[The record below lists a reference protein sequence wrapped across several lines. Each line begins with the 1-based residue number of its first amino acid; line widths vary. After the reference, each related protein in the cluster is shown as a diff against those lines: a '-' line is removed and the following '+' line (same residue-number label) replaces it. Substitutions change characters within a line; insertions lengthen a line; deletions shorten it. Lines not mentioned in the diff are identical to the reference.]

1 MKTIYKIAFG
11 ILCICGLLLGACTDF
26 EELNTDPSKSSS
38 TDPNQQLSMIQL
50 QTWGHWQMC
59 QPYPF
64 YLAAFAQYMQGDWNT
79 TNYGGQYRKNDAEM
93 GNTWNLMYPALI
105 KNIVDILDKTKD
117 NEREVNIHSVARIYK
132 VYLFSI
138 LTDMYGD
145 CPYFEA
151 GKGFITSN
159 VKPAYDKQEL
169 IYKDFLKELGEAADA
184 LTASGDK
191 VTGDIIF
198 QGNIDKWKRFAN
210 SLHLRYAMRIV
221 NADPELAKAEA
232 IKAVGQEA
240 GLMQSAADDALIAY
254 TDIQD
259 WASNEFRRNGL
270 AQLWRGR
277 EAYPTAY
284 LCSTFWKQLDA
295 TSDPRQFVFGRCY
308 DESSANNPFGR
319 VDLTEEMQNT
329 EAAKF
334 QPCNPGYFWYSN
346 GTWPE
351 GYWSKLTNKW
361 QDKAT
366 RPQLNNIFLKGD
378 MPGVVMTYA
387 EAELLLAEAKARW
400 AGDIT
405 TGADASTHYK
415 NGVRAAIHFLEK
427 FGAKTFDDQVIDT
440 YLQANSLPASGLD
453 AQLTAIN
460 TQLWILHFNN
470 IPEGYAN
477 WRRTDIPVLLPS
489 PHYGA
494 VTIDSQTTPLRLC
507 YPLFESSYN
516 PEGYQS
522 AIQAMGGKDD
532 WNSPVW
538 WDK

>member
-11 ILCICGLLLGACTDF
+11 MLCICGLLLGACTDF

-64 YLAAFAQYMQGDWNT
+64 YLAAFSQYMQGDWNT

-151 GKGFITSN
+151 GKGFITDN

>member
-1 MKTIYKIAFG
+1 MRTIYKITFG
-11 ILCICGLLLGACTDF
+11 VLSLCSLLLTACTDF
-26 EELNTDPSKSSS
+26 EELNTDPSKAAT
-38 TDPNQQLSMIQL
+38 TDPNHQLSMIQL
-50 QTWGHWQMC
+50 QTLGHWQMC

-64 YLAAFAQYMQGDWNT
+64 YLAAFTQYMQGDWNT

-93 GNTWNLMYPALI
+93 GNTWNMMYPSLI

-117 NEREVNIHSVARIYK
+117 NEREVNIHSIARIYK

-151 GKGFITSN
+151 GKGFITGN

-169 IYKDFLKELGEAADA
+169 IYKDFLKELNEAAEA
-184 LTASGDK
+184 LTADGDR
-191 VTGDIIF
+191 VTGDIIY
-198 QGNIDKWKRFAN
+198 QGNIDKWKRLAN

-221 NADPELAKAEA
+221 KAEPELAKQEVVKA
-232 IKAVGQEA
+232 ISQEA
-240 GLMQSAADDALIAY
+240 GLLKSAADDALITY
-254 TDIQD
+254 TDIVNWD
-259 WASNEFRRNGL
+259 SDEYRRNGL
-270 AQLWRGR
+270 AQMWRGR

-284 LCSTFWKQLDA
+284 ICSTFWKQLDS
-295 TSDPRQFVFGRCY
+295 TSDPRLFVFGRCY
-308 DESSANNPFGR
+308 NESSANNPFGR
-319 VDLTEEMQNT
+319 IDLTEDMLNT
-329 EAAKF
+329 ENAKF
-334 QPCNPGYFWYSN
+334 QPCDPGYFWYES
-346 GTWPE
+346 WPN
-351 GYWSKLTNKW
+351 GYWNTTTNAW
-361 QDKAT
+361 EDKST

-387 EAELLLAEAKARW
+387 EVELLLAEAKARW
-400 AGDIT
+400 EGEVT
-405 TGADASTHYK
+405 TGTDASAHYD

-427 FGAKTFDDQVIDT
+427 LGADKFEEQSIDT
-440 YLQANSLPASGLD
+440 YLQANPLPAAGLD

-477 WRRTDIPVLLPS
+477 WRRSDIPVLLPS

-522 AIQAMGGKDD
+522 AINAMGGKDD
-532 WNSPVW
+532 WNAPVW

>member
-1 MKTIYKIAFG
+1 MKTIYKITLG

-64 YLAAFAQYMQGDWNT
+64 YLAAFAQYMQGDWNA

-117 NEREVNIHSVARIYK
+117 NEKQVNIRSVARIYR

-151 GKGFITSN
+151 GLGFISNN

-169 IYKDFLKELGEAADA
+169 IYKDFLKELSEAVEA
-184 LTASGDK
+184 LTTDGDQ
-191 VTGDIIF
+191 VTGDIIY
-198 QGNIDKWKRFAN
+198 QGNINKWKRFAN

-221 NADPELAKAEA
+221 NAEPELAKQEV
-232 IKAVGQEA
+232 IKVLGQEA
-240 GLMQSAADDALIAY
+240 GLMQSAADDALISY
-254 TDIQD
+254 TDIFD
-259 WASNEFRRNGL
+259 WASNEYRRNGL
-270 AQLWRGR
+270 AQTWRGR

-284 LCSTFWKQLDA
+284 ICSTLWNQMNT
-295 TSDPRQFVFGRCY
+295 TSDPRLFVISRCY
-308 DESSANNPFGR
+308 NESSANNPFGR
-319 VDLTEEMQNT
+319 IDLTEEML
-329 EAAKF
+329 EIAPDKF
-334 QPCNPGYFWYSN
+334 QPCDPGYFWYDKWPN
-346 GTWPE
+346 GYQSP
-351 GYWSKLTNKW
+351 LTGEYEM
-361 QDKAT
+361 KAT
-366 RPQLNNIFLKGD
+366 RPQINNIFLKGNT
-378 MPGVVMTYA
+378 PGVVMSYA
-387 EAELLLAEAKARW
+387 EVELLLAEAKARW
-400 AGDIT
+400 TGEIA
-405 TGADASTHYK
+405 TGADAASHYE
-415 NGVRAAIHFLEK
+415 NGVRAAMHFLEK
-427 FGAKTFDDQVIDT
+427 FGADKFDEQVIDQ
-440 YLQANSLPASGLD
+440 YLQTNPFPASGLNE
-453 AQLTAIN
+453 QLTAIN

-470 IPEGYAN
+470 APEGYAN
-477 WRRTDIPVLLPS
+477 WRRTDIPVLRS
-489 PHYGA
+489 SAEYGA
-494 VTIDSQTTPLRLC
+494 VTIDSRTTPLRLC

-522 AIQAMGGKDD
+522 AIKAMGGKDD

>member
-1 MKTIYKIAFG
+1 MRTIYKITFG
-11 ILCICGLLLGACTDF
+11 VLCLCSLLLTACTDF
-26 EELNTDPSKSSS
+26 EELNTDPSKAA
-38 TDPNQQLSMIQL
+38 TTNPNHQLSMIQL

-64 YLAAFAQYMQGDWNT
+64 YLAAFTQYMQGDWNT

-93 GNTWNLMYPALI
+93 GNTWNLMYPSLI

-117 NEREVNIHSVARIYK
+117 NEREVNIHSIARIYK

-151 GKGFITSN
+151 GKGFISGN

-169 IYKDFLKELGEAADA
+169 IYKDFLKELSEAAEA
-184 LTASGDK
+184 LTADGDR
-191 VTGDIIF
+191 VTGDIIY
-198 QGNIDKWKRFAN
+198 QGNIDRWKRLAN

-221 NADPELAKAEA
+221 KAEPELAEQEV
-232 IKAVGQEA
+232 IKAVSQEA
-240 GLMQSAADDALIAY
+240 GLLKSAADDALITY
-254 TDIQD
+254 TDIVNWD
-259 WASNEFRRNGL
+259 SDEYRRNGL
-270 AQLWRGR
+270 AQMWRGR

-284 LCSTFWKQLDA
+284 ICSTFWKQLDS
-295 TSDPRQFVFGRCY
+295 TSDPRLFVFGRCY
-308 DESSANNPFGR
+308 NESSANNPFGR
-319 VDLTEEMQNT
+319 IDLTEDMLNT
-329 EAAKF
+329 ENAKF
-334 QPCNPGYFWYSN
+334 QPCDPGYFWYES
-346 GTWPE
+346 WPN
-351 GYWSKLTNKW
+351 GYWNTTTNAW
-361 QDKAT
+361 EDKST

-378 MPGVVMTYA
+378 IPGVVMTYA
-387 EAELLLAEAKARW
+387 EVELLLAEAKARW
-400 AGDIT
+400 EGEIT
-405 TGADASTHYK
+405 TGSDASAHYE

-427 FGAKTFDDQVIDT
+427 FGADKFEEQSIDT
-440 YLQANSLPASGLD
+440 YLQANPLPAAGLD

-477 WRRTDIPVLLPS
+477 WRRSDIPVLLPS

-522 AIQAMGGKDD
+522 AIHAMGGKDD
-532 WNSPVW
+532 WNAPVW

>member
-1 MKTIYKIAFG
+1 MRTIYKITFG
-11 ILCICGLLLGACTDF
+11 MLCLCSFLLTACTDF
-26 EELNTDPSKSSS
+26 EELNTDPSKAAT
-38 TDPNQQLSMIQL
+38 TDPNHQLSMIQL

-64 YLAAFAQYMQGDWNT
+64 YLAAFTQYMQGDWNT

-93 GNTWNLMYPALI
+93 GNTWNLMYPSLI
-105 KNIVDILDKTKD
+105 KNIVDILDRTKD
-117 NEREVNIHSVARIYK
+117 NEQEVNIHSVARIYK

-151 GKGFITSN
+151 GKGFISGN

-169 IYKDFLKELGEAADA
+169 IYKDFLKELSEAAEA
-184 LTASGDK
+184 LTADGDR
-191 VTGDIIF
+191 VTGDIIY
-198 QGNIDKWKRFAN
+198 QGNIDQWKRFAN
-210 SLHLRYAMRIV
+210 SLHLRYALRIV
-221 NADPELAKAEA
+221 HAEPELAKQEA
-232 IKAVGQEA
+232 IKAVSQEA

-254 TDIQD
+254 TDIVD
-259 WASNEFRRNGL
+259 WASDEYRRNGL
-270 AQLWRGR
+270 AQMWRGR

-284 LCSTFWKQLDA
+284 ICSTFWKQLND

-319 VDLTEEMQNT
+319 IDLTEEMRSKP
-329 EAAKF
+329 EAKF
-334 QPCNPGYFWYSN
+334 QPCNPGFFWYSN
-346 GTWPE
+346 GTWPD
-351 GYWSKLTNKW
+351 GYWSNLTNKW

-378 MPGVVMTYA
+378 MPGVIMTYA
-387 EAELLLAEAKARW
+387 EVELLLAEAKARW

-405 TGADASTHYK
+405 TSADADVHYE

-427 FGAKTFDDQVIDT
+427 FGADRFEDQAIDT
-440 YLQANSLPASGLD
+440 YLQANPLPSAGLE

-477 WRRTDIPVLLPS
+477 WRRSDTPVLLPS
-489 PHYGA
+489 THYGA
-494 VTIDSQTTPLRLC
+494 ITIDSQTTPLRLC

-522 AIQAMGGKDD
+522 ALSTMGGTDD
-532 WNSPVW
+532 WNAPVW

>member
-1 MKTIYKIAFG
+1 MRTIYKITFG
-11 ILCICGLLLGACTDF
+11 VLCLCSLLLTACTDF
-26 EELNTDPSKSSS
+26 EELNTDPSKAAT
-38 TDPNQQLSMIQL
+38 TDPNHQLSMIQL

-64 YLAAFAQYMQGDWNT
+64 YLAAFTQYMQGDWNT

-93 GNTWNLMYPALI
+93 GNTWNMMYPSLI

-117 NEREVNIHSVARIYK
+117 NDREVNIHSIARIYK

-138 LTDMYGD
+138 LTDIYGD

-151 GKGFITSN
+151 GKGFITGN

-169 IYKDFLKELGEAADA
+169 IYKDFLRELNEAAEA
-184 LTASGDK
+184 LTADGDR
-191 VTGDIIF
+191 VTGDIIY
-198 QGNIDKWKRFAN
+198 QGNIDKWKRLAN

-221 NADPELAKAEA
+221 KAEPELAKQEVVKA
-232 IKAVGQEA
+232 ISQEA
-240 GLMQSAADDALIAY
+240 GLLKSAADDALITY
-254 TDIQD
+254 TDIVNWD
-259 WASNEFRRNGL
+259 SDEYRRNGL
-270 AQLWRGR
+270 AQMWRGR

-284 LCSTFWKQLDA
+284 ICSTFWKLLDS
-295 TSDPRQFVFGRCY
+295 TSDPRLFVFGRCY
-308 DESSANNPFGR
+308 NESSANNPFGR
-319 VDLTEEMQNT
+319 IDLTEDMLNT
-329 EAAKF
+329 ENAKF
-334 QPCNPGYFWYSN
+334 QPCDPGYFWYES
-346 GTWPE
+346 WPN
-351 GYWSKLTNKW
+351 GYWNTTTNAW
-361 QDKAT
+361 EDKST

-387 EAELLLAEAKARW
+387 EVELLLAEAKARW
-400 AGDIT
+400 EGEVT
-405 TGADASTHYK
+405 TGTDASAHYD

-427 FGAKTFDDQVIDT
+427 FGADKFEEQSIDT
-440 YLQANSLPASGLD
+440 YLQANPLPAAGLD

-477 WRRTDIPVLLPS
+477 WRRSDIPVLLPS

-522 AIQAMGGKDD
+522 AIHAMGGKDD
-532 WNSPVW
+532 WNAPVW

>member
-1 MKTIYKIAFG
+1 MRTIYKITFG
-11 ILCICGLLLGACTDF
+11 VLCLCSLLLTACTDF
-26 EELNTDPSKSSS
+26 EELNTDPSKAA
-38 TDPNQQLSMIQL
+38 TTNPNHQLSMIQL

-64 YLAAFAQYMQGDWNT
+64 YLAAFTQYMQGDWNT

-93 GNTWNLMYPALI
+93 GNTWNLMYPSLI

-117 NEREVNIHSVARIYK
+117 NEREVNIHSIARIYK

-151 GKGFITSN
+151 GKGFISGN

-169 IYKDFLKELGEAADA
+169 IYKDFLKELSEAAEA
-184 LTASGDK
+184 LTADGDR
-191 VTGDIIF
+191 VTGDIIY
-198 QGNIDKWKRFAN
+198 QGNIDRWKRLAN

-221 NADPELAKAEA
+221 KAEPELAKQEV
-232 IKAVGQEA
+232 IKAVSQEA
-240 GLMQSAADDALIAY
+240 GLLKSATDDALITY
-254 TDIQD
+254 TDIVNWD
-259 WASNEFRRNGL
+259 SDEYRRNGL
-270 AQLWRGR
+270 AQMWRGR

-284 LCSTFWKQLDA
+284 ICSTFWKQLDS
-295 TSDPRQFVFGRCY
+295 TSDPRLFVFGRCY
-308 DESSANNPFGR
+308 NESSANNPFGR
-319 VDLTEEMQNT
+319 IDLTEDMLNT
-329 EAAKF
+329 ENAKF
-334 QPCNPGYFWYSN
+334 QPCDPGYFWYES
-346 GTWPE
+346 WPN
-351 GYWSKLTNKW
+351 GYWNTTTNAW
-361 QDKAT
+361 EDKST

-387 EAELLLAEAKARW
+387 EVELLLAEAKARW
-400 AGDIT
+400 EGEIT
-405 TGADASTHYK
+405 TGSDASAHYE

-427 FGAKTFDDQVIDT
+427 FGADKFEEQSIDT
-440 YLQANSLPASGLD
+440 YLQANPLPAAGLD

-477 WRRTDIPVLLPS
+477 WRRSDIPVLLPS

-522 AIQAMGGKDD
+522 AIHAMGGKDD
-532 WNSPVW
+532 WNAPVW

>member
-1 MKTIYKIAFG
+1 
-11 ILCICGLLLGACTDF
+11 
-26 EELNTDPSKSSS
+26 
-38 TDPNQQLSMIQL
+38 
-50 QTWGHWQMC
+50 
-59 QPYPF
+59 
-64 YLAAFAQYMQGDWNT
+64 
-79 TNYGGQYRKNDAEM
+79 
-93 GNTWNLMYPALI
+93 
-105 KNIVDILDKTKD
+105 
-117 NEREVNIHSVARIYK
+117 
-132 VYLFSI
+132 
-138 LTDMYGD
+138 
-145 CPYFEA
+145 
-151 GKGFITSN
+151 
-159 VKPAYDKQEL
+159 
-169 IYKDFLKELGEAADA
+169 
-184 LTASGDK
+184 
-191 VTGDIIF
+191 
-198 QGNIDKWKRFAN
+198 
-210 SLHLRYAMRIV
+210 MRIV

-366 RPQLNNIFLKGD
+366 RPQLNNIFLEGD
-378 MPGVVMTYA
+378 MPGVIMTYA

-405 TGADASTHYK
+405 TGADASTHYE

>member
-1 MKTIYKIAFG
+1 MKTINRITFG
-11 ILCICGLLLGACTDF
+11 MLCICSLLLGACTDF
-26 EELNTDPSKSSS
+26 EELNTDPSKSSA
-38 TDPNQQLSMIQL
+38 TDPNNQLSMIQL

-64 YLAAFAQYMQGDWNT
+64 YLAAFTQYMQGDWNT
-79 TNYGGQYRKNDAEM
+79 NNYGGQYRKNDAEM
-93 GNTWNLMYPALI
+93 GNTWNMMYPALI

-117 NEREVNIHSVARIYK
+117 NEREVNIHSIARIYK

-151 GKGFITSN
+151 GKGFITGN

-169 IYKDFLKELGEAADA
+169 IYKDFLKELSEAAEA
-184 LTASGDK
+184 LTPDGDR
-191 VTGDIIF
+191 VTGDIIY

-210 SLHLRYAMRIV
+210 SLHLRYAMRIIK
-221 NADPELAKAEA
+221 AEPELAKQEA
-232 IKAVGQEA
+232 IKAISQDA
-240 GLMQSAADDALIAY
+240 GLMQSAADDALITY
-254 TDIQD
+254 TDIVNWD
-259 WASNEFRRNGL
+259 SDEYRRNGL
-270 AQLWRGR
+270 AQMLRGR

-284 LCSTFWKQLDA
+284 ICSTFWKQLET
-295 TSDPRQFVFGRCY
+295 TSDPRQFVFARCY

-319 VDLTEEMQNT
+319 IDLTEEMRTNENAQ
-329 EAAKF
+329 F
-334 QPCNPGYFWYSN
+334 QPCDPGYFWYDK
-346 GTWPE
+346 WPN
-351 GYWSKLTNKW
+351 GYWSNTTNRW
-361 QDKAT
+361 EDKAT
-366 RPQLNNIFLKGD
+366 RPQINNIFLKGD

-387 EAELLLAEAKARW
+387 EVELLLAEAKARW
-400 AGDIT
+400 GGDVAT
-405 TGADASTHYK
+405 SADASTHYA
-415 NGVRAAIHFLEK
+415 NGVSAAIRFLEK
-427 FGAKTFDDQVIDT
+427 FGAGRFEEQAIEA
-440 YLQANSLPASGLD
+440 YLGANPLPSAGLD
-453 AQLTAIN
+453 AQLNAIN

-477 WRRTDIPVLLPS
+477 WRRADVPVLLPS

-507 YPLFESSYN
+507 YPLFENSYN

-522 AIQAMGGKDD
+522 AISAMGGKDD
-532 WNSPVW
+532 WNAPVW

>member
-1 MKTIYKIAFG
+1 MRTIYKITFG
-11 ILCICGLLLGACTDF
+11 VLSLCSLLLTACTDF
-26 EELNTDPSKSSS
+26 EELNTDPSKAAT
-38 TDPNQQLSMIQL
+38 TDPNHQLSMIQL

-64 YLAAFAQYMQGDWNT
+64 YLAAFTQYMQGDWNT

-93 GNTWNLMYPALI
+93 GNTWNMMYPSLI

-117 NEREVNIHSVARIYK
+117 NEREVNIHSIARIYK

-151 GKGFITSN
+151 GKGFITGN

-169 IYKDFLKELGEAADA
+169 IYKDFLKELNEAAEA
-184 LTASGDK
+184 LTADGDR
-191 VTGDIIF
+191 VTGDIIY
-198 QGNIDKWKRFAN
+198 QGNIDKWKRLAN

-221 NADPELAKAEA
+221 KAEPELAKQEVVKA
-232 IKAVGQEA
+232 ISQEA
-240 GLMQSAADDALIAY
+240 GLLKSAADDALITY
-254 TDIQD
+254 TDIVNWD
-259 WASNEFRRNGL
+259 SDEYRRNGL
-270 AQLWRGR
+270 AQMWRGR

-284 LCSTFWKQLDA
+284 ICSTFWKQLDS
-295 TSDPRQFVFGRCY
+295 TSDPRLFVFGRCY
-308 DESSANNPFGR
+308 NESSANNPFGR
-319 VDLTEEMQNT
+319 IDLTEDMLNT
-329 EAAKF
+329 ENAKF
-334 QPCNPGYFWYSN
+334 QPCDPGYFWYES
-346 GTWPE
+346 WPN
-351 GYWSKLTNKW
+351 GYWNTTTNAW
-361 QDKAT
+361 EDKST

-378 MPGVVMTYA
+378 MPGVVMTYS
-387 EAELLLAEAKARW
+387 EVELLLAEAKARW
-400 AGDIT
+400 EGEVT
-405 TGADASTHYK
+405 TGTDASAHYD

-427 FGAKTFDDQVIDT
+427 LGADKFEEQSIDT
-440 YLQANSLPASGLD
+440 YLQANPLPAAGLD

-477 WRRTDIPVLLPS
+477 WRRSDIPVLLPS

-522 AIQAMGGKDD
+522 AINAMGGKDD
-532 WNSPVW
+532 WNAPVW